1 MRTCEAEPARDEEPT
16 AEPTAEPT
24 LPEPTAEPTAEPA
37 LPEAGNA
44 EPGRDAWHPGAQHGA
59 CAELGRDAWHEVR
72 ALLHGLGLGTQRV
85 EGGRPN
91 CCSCRSRSA
100 SDSMLCSR

>member
-1 MRTCEAEPARDEEPT
+1 MEAGSSVRTCEQAEPARDEEP
-16 AEPTAEPT
+16 P
-24 LPEPTAEPTAEPA
+24 AEPA

-59 CAELGRDAWHEVR
+59 CAEPGRDAWQEVR
-72 ALLHGLGLGTQRV
+72 ALLHGLGPSAVLGTGLGTQRV
-85 EGGRPN
+85 DGGRPS

>member
-1 MRTCEAEPARDEEPT
+1 MRTCEAEPARDKEPT
-16 AEPTAEPT
+16 AEPPV
-24 LPEPTAEPTAEPA
+24 EPA

-44 EPGRDAWHPGAQHGA
+44 EPGRDAWQPGAQHGA
-59 CAELGRDAWHEVR
+59 CAEPGRDAWHEVR
-72 ALLHGLGLGTQRV
+72 ALLHGLGPSAVLGVGLGAGLGTQRV
-85 EGGRPN
+85 EGGRPS